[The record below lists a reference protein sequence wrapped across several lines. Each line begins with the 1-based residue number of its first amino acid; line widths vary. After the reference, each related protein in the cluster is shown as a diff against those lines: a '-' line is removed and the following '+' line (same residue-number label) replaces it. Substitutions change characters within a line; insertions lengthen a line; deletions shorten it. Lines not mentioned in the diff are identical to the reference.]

1 MERSM
6 KEKMKLGI
14 FVIIGSMLLIIT
26 AYFIGNRQNMF
37 SSNIEITAM
46 FKNVNGL
53 QKGNNVRFSGINV
66 GTVDDILMLND
77 TTIKVTML
85 IDESMLAHLKKDAI
99 ASIGSDGLV
108 GSMIVNISP
117 GKGLSGMVES
127 GDEIRSFSRIATE
140 DLLKTLNVTNEN
152 AALLTEDLLTLTQA
166 LIEGEGTL
174 GRLIFDDEMAQ
185 NFNESI
191 INLKKVSEN
200 ANNTMIEL
208 NTFFKSESMENSPAG
223 VVLKDSVSGE
233 KVRHLIANLE
243 MTSIEIDTMVTE
255 LKYLI
260 RDIKEGEGAMNYLTQ
275 DSIFVQRMDSTMQNI
290 EQASERFNENMEAMR
305 SNFFFRSYFKNNE
318 KEEKKAEKK
327 AVKAA
332 KKKK

>member
-1 MERSM
+1 MERSSIQ
-6 KEKMKLGI
+6 KMKLGI
-14 FVIIGSMLLIIT
+14 FVIIGSALLIVT

-53 QKGNNVRFSGINV
+53 QKGNNVRFSGINI

-77 TTIKVTML
+77 TTIKVKML
-85 IDESMLAHLKKDAI
+85 IDESMLAHLRKDAI
-99 ASIGSDGLV
+99 ASVGSDGLV
-108 GSMIVNISP
+108 GSMIVNITP
-117 GKGLSGMVES
+117 GKGLSEMVES

-140 DLLKTLNVTNEN
+140 DMLKTLNVTNEN
-152 AALLTEDLLTLTQA
+152 AALLTADLLTLTQA

-223 VVLKDSVSGE
+223 VILKDSVSGE
-233 KVRHLIANLE
+233 KVKELIANLE
-243 MTSIEIDTMVTE
+243 KTSIEIDTMVTE

-260 RDIKEGEGAMNYLTQ
+260 MDIKEGEGAINYLTQ
-275 DSIFVQRMDSTMQNI
+275 DSVFVHRMDSTMENI
-290 EQASERFNENMEAMR
+290 EQGSARFNENMEAMR
-305 SNFFFRSYFKNNE
+305 SNFLFRSYFKSIE

-327 AVKAA
+327 KN
-332 KKKK
+332 KNK